1 MRQAA
6 IRDSS
11 IALDERPKRG
21 RPVTTDPAAVGL
33 TALRLFAQR
42 GIDKVTMD
50 DVAEAAS
57 ISRSN
62 LFRIFPSKA
71 AVVWGGMHEFTLEL
85 EKRISEN
92 PETDIVK
99 LLHAS
104 WVQAMAPLDQ
114 RIETVRL
121 RLKLIAG
128 SPEIYGWGQAQ
139 MEETRQ
145 VIERAVSKFSSD
157 TLRPKIVSAALI
169 SASMAIL
176 IWWAETGD
184 KRTPSEV
191 LDQGLKDFEKLF
203 S

>member
-1 MRQAA
+1 MSGEQK
-6 IRDSS
+6 
-11 IALDERPKRG
+11 PKRG
-21 RPVTTDPAAVGL
+21 RPVTTDPGAVGL
-33 TALRLFAQR
+33 TALRLFAEK

-50 DVAEAAS
+50 DVAEAAA

-85 EKRISEN
+85 EKQINDN
-92 PETDIVK
+92 PETDVVK

-104 WVQAMAPLDQ
+104 WVKAMTPLDET
-114 RIETVRL
+114 IETVRL
-121 RLKLIAG
+121 RLKLIAS
-128 SPEIYGWGQAQ
+128 SPEIYGWGHGQ

-145 VIERAVSKFSSD
+145 VIERAVRKFSQD
-157 TLRPKIVSAALI
+157 TLKPKIVSSALI

-176 IWWAETGD
+176 IWWAETED
-184 KRTPSEV
+184 KRNPSEV
-191 LDQGLKDFEKLF
+191 LDKGFKDLETLF

>member
-1 MRQAA
+1 MREAA
-6 IRDSS
+6 SRDSS
-11 IALDERPKRG
+11 IAIDQRPKRG
-21 RPVTTDPAAVGL
+21 RPVTTDPSAVGL

-42 GIDKVTMD
+42 GIDQVTMD
-50 DVAEAAS
+50 EVAEAAC

-71 AVVWGGMHEFTLEL
+71 AVIWGGMHEFTMEL
-85 EKRISEN
+85 EKRINEN
-92 PETDIVK
+92 PETDVVK

-114 RIETVRL
+114 RVETVRL
-121 RLKLIAG
+121 RLKLIAS

-139 MEETRQ
+139 MDQTRQ
-145 VIERAVSKFSSD
+145 VIEKAVSKFSKD
-157 TLRPKIVSAALI
+157 TLRPKIVSSALI

-176 IWWAETGD
+176 IWWAETDD

-191 LDQGLKDFEKLF
+191 LDQGFRDFEKLF

>member
-104 WVQAMAPLDQ
+104 WVQATAPLDQ

-157 TLRPKIVSAALI
+157 TLRPRIVSAALI

-191 LDQGLKDFEKLF
+191 LDQGFKDFEKLF

>member
-1 MRQAA
+1 MREAA
-6 IRDSS
+6 SRDSS
-11 IALDERPKRG
+11 IAINQRPKRG
-21 RPVTTDPAAVGL
+21 RPVTTDPSAVGL

-42 GIDKVTMD
+42 GIDQVTMD
-50 DVAEAAS
+50 EVAEAAC

-71 AVVWGGMHEFTLEL
+71 AVIWGGMHEFTMEL
-85 EKRISEN
+85 EKRINEN
-92 PETDIVK
+92 PETDVVK

-114 RIETVRL
+114 RVETVRL
-121 RLKLIAG
+121 RLKLIAS

-139 MEETRQ
+139 MDQTRQ
-145 VIERAVSKFSSD
+145 VIEKAVSKFSKD
-157 TLRPKIVSAALI
+157 TLRPKIVSSALI

-176 IWWAETGD
+176 IWWAETDD

-191 LDQGLKDFEKLF
+191 LDQGFRDFEKLF

>member
-1 MRQAA
+1 MMFPVANLASMSGEQK
-6 IRDSS
+6 
-11 IALDERPKRG
+11 PKRG
-21 RPVTTDPAAVGL
+21 RPVTTDPGAVGL
-33 TALRLFAQR
+33 TALRLFAEK

-50 DVAEAAS
+50 DVAEAAA

-85 EKRISEN
+85 EKQINDN
-92 PETDIVK
+92 PETDVVK

-104 WVQAMAPLDQ
+104 WVKAMTPLDET
-114 RIETVRL
+114 IETVRL
-121 RLKLIAG
+121 RLKLIAS
-128 SPEIYGWGQAQ
+128 SPEIYGWGHGQ

-145 VIERAVSKFSSD
+145 VIERAVRKFSQD
-157 TLRPKIVSAALI
+157 TLKPKIVSSALI

-176 IWWAETGD
+176 IWWAETED
-184 KRTPSEV
+184 KRNPSEV
-191 LDQGLKDFEKLF
+191 LDKGFKDLETLF